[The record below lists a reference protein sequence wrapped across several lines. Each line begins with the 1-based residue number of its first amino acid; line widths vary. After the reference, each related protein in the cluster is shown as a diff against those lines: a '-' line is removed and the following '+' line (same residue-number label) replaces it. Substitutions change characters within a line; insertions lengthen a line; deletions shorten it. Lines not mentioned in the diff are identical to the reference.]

1 MSVKTTTSPAG
12 TSDNKRVTI
21 LKLGKPVSPG
31 KTIVLRLVAIVLFAL
46 FWEFGARAADS
57 LLIPTFSD
65 TMVGLFNIAFV
76 SGELW
81 PALATSNIAL
91 VWGYIVAVIIAV
103 PLGLAMAR
111 WTLVDKIVSPI
122 TAASL
127 ALPISPLIPII
138 LVAVGLGL
146 APKVLV
152 IVLFAWVY
160 IVTNV
165 RAGVR
170 TVPKTLSE
178 MARSFGASEA
188 QVWWRILIPG
198 AMPAIF
204 SGLRIGLSRA
214 FAGMVIVELI
224 MLPVGIGASMLD
236 YRGTFQSDL
245 LYATT
250 IAVVLQAVLLAT
262 IMQSIERRL
271 MKWK

>member
-1 MSVKTTTSPAG
+1 MSVQTPISPAE
-12 TSDNKRVTI
+12 TTENKRVTI

-31 KTIVLRLVAIVLFAL
+31 KTIALRVGAIVLFAL

-81 PALATSNIAL
+81 PALAVSNIAL
-91 VWGYIVAVIIAV
+91 VWGYVVAVIIAV

-111 WTLVDKIVSPI
+111 WEIVDKLVSPI

-198 AMPAIF
+198 ALPAII

-224 MLPVGIGASMLD
+224 MLPVGIGAAMLD
-236 YRGTFQSDL
+236 YRGTFQSDM
-245 LYATT
+245 LYAMT
-250 IAVVLQAVLLAT
+250 IAVVLEAVLLAT

>member
-1 MSVKTTTSPAG
+1 MTTALAAG
-12 TSDNKRVTI
+12 DTAQRQIKI
-21 LKLGKPVSPG
+21 LRLGTPVSPL
-31 KTIVLRLVAIVLFAL
+31 KTVLLRIAAITAFAL

-57 LLIPTFSD
+57 LLIPTFID
-65 TMVGLFNIAFV
+65 TMKGLYEIAFV

-81 PALATSNIAL
+81 PALLTSNIAL
-91 VWGYIVAVIIAV
+91 FWGYLIAV
-103 PLGLAMAR
+103 AIGVPVGLAMAR
-111 WTLVDKIVSPI
+111 WKVVDQALSPI

-138 LVAVGLGL
+138 LIAFGLGL
-146 APKVLV
+146 VPKLLV
-152 IVLFAWVY
+152 IVLFSWVY

-170 TVPKTLSE
+170 TVPKTLGE
-178 MARSFGASEA
+178 MAKSFGASEA
-188 QVWWRILIPG
+188 QVWRRILIPG
-198 AMPAIF
+198 ALPAIF

-250 IAVVLQAVLLAT
+250 IAVVLEAVLLAT
-262 IMQSIERRL
+262 LMQSAERRL

>member
-1 MSVKTTTSPAG
+1 MTAHLTESA
-12 TSDNKRVTI
+12 KRDRPIKI
-21 LKLGKPVSPG
+21 LRLRRPVSMG
-31 KTIVLRLVAIVLFAL
+31 KTVLLRVAAILAFAL

-57 LLIPTFSD
+57 LLIPTFLD
-65 TMVGLFNIAFV
+65 TMAGLYEIAFV

-81 PALATSNIAL
+81 PALLTSNIAL
-91 VWGYIVAVIIAV
+91 LWGYIIAVVIAV

-111 WTLVDKIVSPI
+111 WPLVDRALSPI

-138 LVAVGLGL
+138 LIAFGLGL
-146 APKVLV
+146 LPKVLV
-152 IVLFAWVY
+152 IVLFSWVY
-160 IVTNV
+160 ITTNV

-178 MARSFGASEA
+178 MAGSFGANEA
-188 QVWWRILIPG
+188 QIWRRILIPG
-198 AMPAIF
+198 ALPAII

-250 IAVVLQAVLLAT
+250 IAVVLEAVLLAT
-262 IMQSIERRL
+262 LMQAAERRL

>member
-1 MSVKTTTSPAG
+1 MSTTTLKSRTKPQRPVEIVKLRK
-12 TSDNKRVTI
+12 SVSQRDTI
-21 LKLGKPVSPG
+21 F
-31 KTIVLRLVAIVLFAL
+31 LRLGAIVVFAL
-46 FWEFGARAADS
+46 IWELGARAADS
-57 LLIPTFSD
+57 ILIPTFSE
-65 TMVGLFNIAFV
+65 TMVGLYELAFV
-76 SGELW
+76 TGELW
-81 PALATSNIAL
+81 PALAVSNLAL
-91 VWGYIVAVIIAV
+91 IVGYLVSVLIAV
-103 PLGLAMAR
+103 PLGLASAR
-111 WTLVDKIVSPI
+111 WQWFDRILSPI

-138 LVAVGLGL
+138 LVALGLGL

-160 IVTNV
+160 ILTNV

-170 TVPKTLSE
+170 QVPKTLGE
-178 MARSFGASEA
+178 MATSFGASEG

-198 AMPAIF
+198 AIPAIF

-224 MLPVGIGASMLD
+224 MLPVGIGAIMLD
-236 YRGTFQSDL
+236 FRGSFQSDL

-250 IAVVLQAVLLAT
+250 IAVVIEGVLLAT
-262 IMQSIERRL
+262 LMQIFERRL

>member
-1 MSVKTTTSPAG
+1 MTADLTAARRPGRKIQIVRLRRPISPLKT
-12 TSDNKRVTI
+12 
-21 LKLGKPVSPG
+21 LL
-31 KTIVLRLVAIVLFAL
+31 LRLGAIAAFAL

-65 TMVGLFNIAFV
+65 TMVGLYEIAFV

-81 PALATSNIAL
+81 PALGVSNLAL
-91 VWGYIVAVIIAV
+91 VVGYLVAVAIAV

-111 WTLVDKIVSPI
+111 WQKVDRAISPI

-127 ALPISPLIPII
+127 ALPVSPLIPII
-138 LVAVGLGL
+138 LIAFGLGL
-146 APKVLV
+146 LPKVIV
-152 IVLFAWVY
+152 IVLFSWVY

-170 TVPKTLSE
+170 TVPKSLSE
-178 MARSFGASEA
+178 MATSFGASEA
-188 QVWWRILIPG
+188 KVWRRILIPG
-198 AMPAIF
+198 ALPAIF

-224 MLPVGIGASMLD
+224 MLPVGIGAAMLD
-236 YRGTFQSDL
+236 YRGTFQADL

-250 IAVVLQAVLLAT
+250 IAVVLEAVLLAT
-262 IMQSIERRL
+262 LMQAAERRL

>member
-1 MSVKTTTSPAG
+1 MTTHLAAQSKPDRTIKILRLRQPISPAK
-12 TSDNKRVTI
+12 SVM
-21 LKLGKPVSPG
+21 
-31 KTIVLRLVAIVLFAL
+31 LRLAAIVAFAL

-57 LLIPTFSD
+57 LLIPTFVD
-65 TMVGLFNIAFV
+65 TIAGLYKVAFV
-76 SGELW
+76 TGELW

-91 VWGYIVAVIIAV
+91 LWGYVIAVIIAV

-111 WTLVDKIVSPI
+111 WTIVDRAISPI

-138 LVAVGLGL
+138 LIAFGLGL
-146 APKVLV
+146 VPKVVV
-152 IVLFAWVY
+152 IVLFSWVY
-160 IVTNV
+160 IATNV

-170 TVPKTLSE
+170 TVPKTLGE
-178 MARSFGASEA
+178 MAKSFGANEA
-188 QVWWRILIPG
+188 QVWRRILIPG
-198 AMPAIF
+198 AMPAII

-224 MLPVGIGASMLD
+224 MLPVGIGAAMLD
-236 YRGTFQSDL
+236 YRGTFQSNL

-250 IAVVLQAVLLAT
+250 IAVVLEAVLLAT
-262 IMQSIERRL
+262 LMQAAERRL